1 MVPGIETS
9 GEDAVGASSR
19 PQPPAPSA
27 TILVV
32 DDEPLARELLSELLM
47 AQGYRVIPL
56 ACGAEVFTRLDE
68 VDLVLLDAMLPD
80 RDGWS
85 ICREVKERY
94 DPLLPVIMVT
104 ARTTPG
110 DVVHTFEAG
119 ADDYIAKPFHA
130 AELMARIESRLRV
143 HRAERK
149 LREANDRLSE
159 LAAQNYQLYQQATAD
174 TEEKKLL
181 LREIDH
187 RVRNNLS
194 VIMGLVSMERSRRPQ
209 RPPAEALATLEN
221 RFRSFLLVHDALRHR
236 SYRSVP
242 VRTIVERI
250 LQRLRNILAGDGRI
264 RLEVSGSSADLGE
277 QQGFAL
283 ALILNELITN
293 ALQHAFP
300 DGRSGT
306 IAIHLADVAGEVHIE
321 VADDGVGV
329 PSAAAEEV
337 VGSGRSIVAALV
349 RGDLRGELEYR
360 GAERGTRVVL
370 TFPRDGAA
378 RAHYA
383 SAVERNGRA

>member
-1 MVPGIETS
+1 MTPGIKTS
-9 GEDAVGASSR
+9 GEDATRASSR
-19 PQPPAPSA
+19 HQPPAPSA

-32 DDEPLARELLSELLM
+32 DDEPLARELLSELLV
-47 AQGYRVIPL
+47 AQGFRVIPL
-56 ACGAEVFTRLDE
+56 ARGGEVFARVHE
-68 VDLVLLDAMLPD
+68 ADLVLLDAMLPD
-80 RDGWS
+80 RDGWA
-85 ICREVKERY
+85 ICHELKERY
-94 DPLLPVIMVT
+94 DPLFPVIMVT

-110 DVVHTFEAG
+110 DVVRTFEAG

-159 LAAQNYQLYQQATAD
+159 LAAQNYQLYQQACAD
-174 TEEKKLL
+174 AEEKKLL

-209 RPPAEALATLEN
+209 RLSSEALATLEN
-221 RFRSFLLVHDALRHR
+221 RFRSFLLVHDALRHK

-242 VRTIVERI
+242 VRAIVERI

-264 RLEVSGSSADLGE
+264 RLEVSGSCVDLGE

-300 DGRSGT
+300 DDRPGT
-306 IAIHLADVAGEVHIE
+306 IAIHLADVAGEVRVE

-329 PSAAAEEV
+329 PGTAEEV
-337 VGSGRSIVAALV
+337 VGSGRSIVEALV
-349 RGDLRGELEYR
+349 RGDLRGDLEYR
-360 GAERGTRVVL
+360 RAERGTRVVL
-370 TFPRDGAA
+370 KFPRDGET
-378 RAHYA
+378 RSHYA
-383 SAVERNGRA
+383 AAGERGATL